1 MKKWLKNSQ
10 KLLLPNYF
18 PTFTITYI
26 VRLFTS
32 SEYGQ
37 WT

>member
-1 MKKWLKNSQ
+1 MKKWLKNSH

-26 VRLFTS
+26 VRLFTT
-32 SEYGQ
+32 SEYVQ
-37 WT
+37 WN